1 MATSCTIVVFQGTD
15 TVAFIVFF
23 FTSLGLP
30 LENGKANGLSDIGNS
45 SFGLA
50 NGASSTSAKSCAI
63 FWEVRQT
70 LFLSKSN
77 GCWRCFRET

>member
-1 MATSCTIVVFQGTD
+1 M
-15 TVAFIVFF
+15 FF
-23 FTSLGLP
+23 FTSLGLS

-45 SFGLA
+45 SSGLA
-50 NGASSTSAKSCAI
+50 NSASSTSAKSCAI

-77 GCWRCFRET
+77 GYLRFSRKTLTVSAFTTADF